1 MTVEKRKSSS
11 YKERGGVKR
20 SWRIRAK
27 REHHFEICTTQSKEC
42 IEKEILHEEYAGGGQ
57 QKGVGKG
64 KKGQSSSKIVIQSR

>member
-42 IEKEILHEEYAGGGQ
+42 IESMRVVVNKKEL
-57 QKGVGKG
+57 GKG
-64 KKGQSSSKIVIQSR
+64 RRDSRQVKSSYSLVKKE